1 MGKISYNVF
10 KKVFATWQHAFL
22 STCIAFM
29 AFLIGHAEKSKF
41 CVFRRESY
49 LSMSLGFL
57 FFCFYLFFRLSFF
70 SFLFFS
76 SQWLTFYWAFFPF
89 QNIWDSIIE
98 TGNFCHGVATT
109 AGRKFFSEFFTQ
121 ISEHLCAYFMLH
133 WADHSDLGII
143 RKTFFS
149 TAEVEHRWCQY
160 CSKVMTSEVEQR
172 PRLLTG
178 GYRRNGVNGLIEV
191 RYSNIYKAYKI
202 NFECEFYEGN
212 VTCFQSV
219 LDKSLRDCN
228 TNIYPQWKTFSYFSQ
243 WMWVQFLPCVDY
255 NYLLLGTN
263 GSTIIFT
270 NIEIQQ
276 PNWKLINY
284 MYKWV

>member
-1 MGKISYNVF
+1 MDILEIFKLDMGKISYNVF

-109 AGRKFFSEFFTQ
+109 AGRKFFSEFFTHLF
-121 ISEHLCAYFMLH
+121 EHFWAHLRLH
-133 WADHSDLGII
+133 SYRWLWSRHNWKDLFLL
-143 RKTFFS
+143 RKLRLDDANFGQK
-149 TAEVEHRWCQY
+149 WW
-160 CSKVMTSEVEQR
+160 R
-172 PRLLTG
+172 PKWKKAQGSSRLVTG
-178 GYRRNGVNGLIEV
+178 GTEVNRLKCA
-191 RYSNIYKAYKI
+191 SKI
-202 NFECEFYEGN
+202 
-212 VTCFQSV
+212 
-219 LDKSLRDCN
+219 R
-228 TNIYPQWKTFSYFSQ
+228 
-243 WMWVQFLPCVDY
+243 
-255 NYLLLGTN
+255 
-263 GSTIIFT
+263 
-270 NIEIQQ
+270 
-276 PNWKLINY
+276 
-284 MYKWV
+284 